1 MFFGDV
7 PSANVVQRSV
17 VGLSHH
23 PVDRLDVAVLGIRER
38 IVDQR
43 VQTGRHAERV
53 GQHDRGF
60 DVSQFPDLRVT
71 GHFAVTVAD
80 ADGCR
85 QLVPENIAGMG
96 NDGRDARAYRVAFDQ
111 RGVAD
116 PDALHVRD
124 RVERSGSENT
134 VLDSV
139 VAHPA
144 LAGKRARRHEKA
156 ERQKK
161 CFHALLVWFFS

>member
-60 DVSQFPDLRVT
+60 EVSQFPDLRVT

-96 NDGRDARAYRVAFDQ
+96 NDGRDA
-111 RGVAD
+111 
-116 PDALHVRD
+116 VRT
-124 RVERSGSENT
+124 ESPSI
-134 VLDSV
+134 SV
-139 VAHPA
+139 VWPTRTPFTSVIA
-144 LAGKRARRHEKA
+144 LSGPVLKIPY
-156 ERQKK
+156 
-161 CFHALLVWFFS
+161 SIP